1 MMIASGLNDIGVYD
15 PNDMANIRSAVEAV
29 CAELGITREDQIA
42 RERVASHIMRSWETG
57 HRTPLGL
64 VKAGLDSF
72 A

>member
-1 MMIASGLNDIGVYD
+1 MPTSGKSDLGVYD
-15 PNDMANIRSAVEAV
+15 ATDMADIRGALEAV
-29 CAELGITREDQIA
+29 CSELGILRDDLVS

>member
-1 MMIASGLNDIGVYD
+1 MFKSGISDLGVYD
-15 PNDMANIRSAVEAV
+15 ATDLASIRGAVEAV
-29 CAELGITREDQIA
+29 CAELGITREDQMS

>member
-1 MMIASGLNDIGVYD
+1 MLTSGMSDLGVYD
-15 PNDMANIRSAVEAV
+15 ANDMASIRSALEAV
-29 CAELGITREDQIA
+29 CSELGITREDQIS